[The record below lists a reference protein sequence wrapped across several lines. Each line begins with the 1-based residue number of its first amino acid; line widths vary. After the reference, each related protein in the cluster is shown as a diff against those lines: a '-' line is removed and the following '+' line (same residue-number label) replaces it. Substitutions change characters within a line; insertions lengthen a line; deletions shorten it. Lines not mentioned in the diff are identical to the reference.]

1 MKIKYIL
8 PAFFIGKFASDTIDA
23 SINKYASK
31 NAQTLID
38 NLFSWKSVVSLR
50 LGSILLLPFIYKRAN
65 VSSNEEIRA

>member
-8 PAFFIGKFASDTIDA
+8 PAFFFGKSAIDTIA
-23 SINKYASK
+23 SFIDRYELK
-31 NAQTLID
+31 NAQTVID

-50 LGSILLLPFIYKRAN
+50 LGSMLLLPFIYKRAS